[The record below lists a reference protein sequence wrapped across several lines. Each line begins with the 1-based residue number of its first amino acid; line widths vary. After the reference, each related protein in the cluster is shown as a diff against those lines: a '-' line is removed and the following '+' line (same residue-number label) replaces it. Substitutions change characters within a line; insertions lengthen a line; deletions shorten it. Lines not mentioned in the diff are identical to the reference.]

1 MDKNRNVLTLFLFIG
16 SYIKLY
22 FSIIINNGQVK
33 SNLSH
38 YSMLGCSPELEKIF
52 KYAVHHINHWV
63 A

>member
-1 MDKNRNVLTLFLFIG
+1 MDKNRNIFSLFLFMG

-22 FSIIINNGQVK
+22 FSIVVNNGQMK

-38 YSMLGCSPELEKIF
+38 YNVLVCSLDLEKIF
-52 KYAVHHINHWV
+52 RYAVHHINHWV